1 MFKKVL
7 SSLLVITIMLL
18 PIYSSFSVYAENNLL
33 AYSKIPDATPNYN
46 AITSLTNGI
55 DIDTNGYVTYR
66 GKTNAVGYTV
76 AVYIELK
83 QYINGDWVTIEDGY
97 KSGNNTVL
105 LTQYRWVDSGYLYCV
120 KSTHYAYDSYGNLL
134 DYVEKYSNSKYY

>member
-1 MFKKVL
+1 MFKKKLILSVL
-7 SSLLVITIMLL
+7 IILVVSA
-18 PIYSSFSVYAENNLL
+18 YSNLYVYAEDTVSMCDSSDIMP
-33 AYSKIPDATPNYN
+33 AYN
-46 AITSLTNGI
+46 AITSTSNGI
-55 DIDTNGYVTYR
+55 NISSDGYASYS
-66 GKTNAVGYTV
+66 GKTSATGYPV